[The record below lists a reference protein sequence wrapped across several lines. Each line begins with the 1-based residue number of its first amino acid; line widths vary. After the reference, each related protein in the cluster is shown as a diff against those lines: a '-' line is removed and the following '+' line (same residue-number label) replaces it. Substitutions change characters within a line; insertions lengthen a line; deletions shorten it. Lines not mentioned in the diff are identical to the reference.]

1 VNVGK
6 PKRIHRVEPLKD
18 PVPARRR
25 PEKPPAAPRVPS
37 KVGRA

>member
-18 PVPARRR
+18 PVPARRQ
-25 PEKPPAAPRVPS
+25 PEKRPAPPRVPA
-37 KVGRA
+37 KAGRA